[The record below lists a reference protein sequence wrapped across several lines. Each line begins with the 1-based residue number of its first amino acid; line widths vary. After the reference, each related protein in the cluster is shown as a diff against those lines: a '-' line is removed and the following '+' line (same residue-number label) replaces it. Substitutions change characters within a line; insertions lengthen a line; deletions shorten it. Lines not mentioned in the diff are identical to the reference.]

1 LVDASRNPP
10 NSPREKIAPDRRLR
24 QSLKRFPD
32 HSTLVLTLPPMLQV
46 RKRSVPSIWRAPAL
60 PVSCV
65 NASATCRTPVAPTGW
80 PSPIKPPPALTG
92 KRPEGRDVAS
102 LSINCAPSP
111 RSAKPRISYCTIS
124 EIEKQSLHF
133 RAINVARAI
142 GKSDAS
148 FF

>member
-1 LVDASRNPP
+1 MHRAILQI
-10 NSPREKIAPDRRLR
+10 SPREKIAPDRRLR

-32 HSTLVLTLPPMLQV
+32 HHNTRPDAAAGVAGKKTLCAVDLARARFACELRERLSNLPHTGP
-46 RKRSVPSIWRAPAL
+46 
-60 PVSCV
+60 
-65 NASATCRTPVAPTGW
+65 PTGW
-80 PSPIKPPPALTG
+80 PSPIEPPPALTG
-92 KRPEGRDVAS
+92 KRPEGRDVAP